1 MVQRGFHG
9 KYPEFLFCYIN
20 RWKSFIKSENLNQN
34 RKDGKIWVHQ
44 NDRAVAWCP
53 WSTFIQ
59 KAMFT
64 FPLPLLSSSW
74 RPPLPSPGRR
84 RAPTSSSSI
93 QSPEIRADELDRSW
107 WQWCRPPS
115 ESWRQRYIFQLFMW
129 ILVPAMI
136 ISKKIF
142 GETLRCCSSTV
153 RVSFIGLASPGYDQ

>member
-9 KYPEFLFCYIN
+9 KYPIPVLLHKEMENFHKI
-20 RWKSFIKSENLNQN
+20 WKSKSKQERWL
-34 RKDGKIWVHQ
+34 HQ
-44 NDRAVAWCP
+44 NDWAVAWCP
-53 WSTFIQ
+53 LSTFIQ

-64 FPLPLLSSSW
+64 FPLLSSSW

-115 ESWRQRYIFQLFMW
+115 ESWRQRFIFQLFMW